1 MVSDMPRLEKGW
13 GFPYLAK
20 KAHYFDSESMT
31 SLCGKWMYTGARVDE
46 FHQHDEN
53 CVACMR
59 MREKLAVAPKTM
71 AA

>member
-20 KAHYFDSESMT
+20 KAHYFDAESMT
-31 SLCGKWMYTGARVDE
+31 SLCGKWMFTGARVDE

-59 MREKLAVAPKTM
+59 RREMLEATPKTI

>member
-31 SLCGKWMYTGARVDE
+31 SLCGKWMFTGARVDE

-59 MREKLAVAPKTM
+59 RREKLEATPKTI